1 MENRLTAYGNYLA
14 GTEKAENT
22 TALYIREA
30 AAFIQYIGDKTVTK
44 TLVMEYKDELMEKY
58 SKPSTINAKII
69 AINSYLKFT
78 GQGACT
84 VKTIKL
90 QSRQCLENVLSRRE
104 YNKMLEYVLESG
116 RKKHYLIM
124 RTLALTGCRIG
135 ELEGVTI
142 QALADGGYKIRN
154 KGKIRDI
161 YLPDKLV
168 KELEDYCREKGIQKG
183 YVFTGRKGKPI
194 TSNGVYRMMQ
204 KIADMTGVPLEKA
217 HPHSLRHLFALTY
230 IDTYNNIGELADIL
244 GHSSLEITRIY
255 LSSSREEK
263 RNKMNRLNL

>member
-1 MENRLTAYGNYLA
+1 MELSKCKHCSEGDH
-14 GTEKAENT
+14 
-22 TALYIREA
+22 
-30 AAFIQYIGDKTVTK
+30 IQ
-44 TLVMEYKDELMEKY
+44 
-58 SKPSTINAKII
+58 
-69 AINSYLKFT
+69 
-78 GQGACT
+78 
-84 VKTIKL
+84 
-90 QSRQCLENVLSRRE
+90 
-104 YNKMLEYVLESG
+104 SG

-135 ELEGVTI
+135 ELEGVTT